1 MRASL
6 AVQEPLALTGTTLKF
21 IDAPWVGTHAST
33 PEADISIAIVSVG
46 KGPQENLDRESEI
59 RTGGGAGGGNDK
71 ELLAAQDEPKE
82 EDAGDQ
88 ASAED
93 DTRTYVA
100 HTYTQ
105 GTRNAAGGIVHPL
118 TPAPH
123 QTQIIPPS
131 PIPNTRAAARAALA
145 VQEPLTL
152 AGTTLKFI
160 DTPWVGT
167 HAPTPEADIS
177 IAIVSV
183 GKGPQENLDRE
194 SEIRMGG
201 GADDDGGMELLAAQ
215 DEPQEEDQAP
225 AEEEEE
231 PDTVEGESEG
241 EHEEDEEPSATEAGG
256 PEGSNE
262 SGGTGGY
269 DVSGGEKGACGGEVG
284 APLGA

>member
-1 MRASL
+1 VRASL

-33 PEADISIAIVSVG
+33 PEADISSAIVSIG

-93 DTRTYVA
+93 DTRTHVE

-105 GTRNAAGGIVHPL
+105 GTHNAAGGIVHPL

-131 PIPNTRAAARAALA
+131 PIPHTRAAARAALA
-145 VQEPLTL
+145 VQEPLAL

-177 IAIVSV
+177 SAIVSV

-201 GADDDGGMELLAAQ
+201 GADDDGGMELAAQ

-225 AEEEEE
+225 AEDEEE

-269 DVSGGEKGACGGEVG
+269 DVSGGEKGACGGEGG